1 MLEPMNTSRVGA
13 QRGFT
18 IIELMTVVVVVAVL
32 LALAIPSFRELIA
45 RNRLEG
51 VTSELG
57 TDLQYTRSEAV
68 SRNGNVGLLTGAA
81 GTCYTIYQEAN
92 PVAGSCNCANTPVC
106 TGGPVEIK
114 TVSFGGT
121 GISAT
126 ASTTFLFE
134 PVRGSLTSADT
145 AAVLSS
151 SSIGGQLRAD
161 VLAVGRVK
169 VCSPSGTFRG
179 YPAC

>member
-1 MLEPMNTSRVGA
+1 MANVRHMSK
-13 QRGFT
+13 GFT
-18 IIELMTVVVVVAVL
+18 IVELMTVIVIAAVL
-32 LALAIPSFRELIA
+32 VTLAMPSFRELIA

-51 VTSELG
+51 VAGEFV

-68 SRNGNVGLLTGAA
+68 ARNANVGVVTGAA

-92 PVAGSCNCANTPVC
+92 PVAGACICVNTPAC

-114 TVSFGGT
+114 TVSFAGT
-121 GISAT
+121 GVSAT

-134 PVRGSLTSADT
+134 PVRGSLTGGDT
-145 AAVLSS
+145 TAVLSS
-151 SSIGGQLRAD
+151 SAVVQTLRAD

-169 VCSPSGTFRG
+169 ACSPSGTFKG
-179 YPAC
+179 YPSC